1 MAIISRN
8 GVPKSGLSGVRSP
21 AAWVM
26 LAPFARCRGGSR
38 LSVSR
43 KWGNGQGFLILL
55 KIDICGATAE
65 GEGSPRQ
72 LPGNFPDNAV
82 ADLCFCH
89 KLLISLR
96 INSGKAFDAL
106 SRHASQ
112 LCWASSFS
120 HMTTRK
126 RP

>member
-1 MAIISRN
+1 MAFQRAAFQGYVLPQHGSCWCHSHDARAVLGFPFHANGGGESR
-8 GVPKSGLSGVRSP
+8 
-21 AAWVM
+21 
-26 LAPFARCRGGSR
+26 
-38 LSVSR
+38 
-43 KWGNGQGFLILL
+43 QGFQIPL

-96 INSGKAFDAL
+96 INSGKASDAL

-112 LCWASSFS
+112 LC
-120 HMTTRK
+120 
-126 RP
+126 

>member
-1 MAIISRN
+1 MEVAIISRN

-26 LAPFARCRGGSR
+26 LVPFARRKGGSW

-43 KWGNGQGFLILL
+43 KRGGGGESRQGFQIPL

-96 INSGKAFDAL
+96 INSGKASDAL

-112 LCWASSFS
+112 LC
-120 HMTTRK
+120 
-126 RP
+126 

>member
-1 MAIISRN
+1 MEVAIISRN

-21 AAWVM
+21 AAWGM
-26 LAPFARCRGGSR
+26 FAPFARRKGGSR

-43 KWGNGQGFLILL
+43 KRGESGQGFLIPL

-96 INSGKAFDAL
+96 INSGKASDAL

-112 LCWASSFS
+112 LCWASNF
-120 HMTTRK
+120 
-126 RP
+126 PI

>member
-1 MAIISRN
+1 MPDCVRFLGVGAEEGRELTYRLRRQRQMMIRDSR
-8 GVPKSGLSGVRSP
+8 
-21 AAWVM
+21 
-26 LAPFARCRGGSR
+26 
-38 LSVSR
+38 
-43 KWGNGQGFLILL
+43 QGFQIPL

-96 INSGKAFDAL
+96 INSGKASDAL

-112 LCWASSFS
+112 LC
-120 HMTTRK
+120 
-126 RP
+126 